1 LVQFAFAIS
10 QCRTCRGRSVVEF
23 LIFSLDGCDYSFMGH
38 ETISRYNP
46 TKSRNLSG
54 GSIYFCSLTIPSPSR
69 SASLIISSTSS
80 SDNFSPRFVITC
92 RSSFEDIK
100 PSLYLEFLCIV
111 ESLLP
116 ERLAKFIFPVGAFH
130 LLRHHLQEFIKL
142 DGTVSILIHFI
153 HHIAQFCL

>member
-1 LVQFAFAIS
+1 MLVQFDLTTS
-10 QCRTCRGRSVVEF
+10 RTCRGRSIVEL
-23 LIFSLDGCDYSFMGH
+23 LIFSVDGCDYSFMGH

-54 GSIYFCSLTIPSPSR
+54 GSILTIPSPSK

-111 ESLLP
+111 ENLLP
-116 ERLAKFIFPVGAFH
+116 ERLAKFVFPVGALH

-142 DGTVSILIHFI
+142 DGTVSVLIHFI

>member
-1 LVQFAFAIS
+1 MLVQFAFAIS
-10 QCRTCRGRSVVEF
+10 QCRTSRGRSVVEL
-23 LIFSLDGCDYSFMGH
+23 LIFFH
-38 ETISRYNP
+38 ETISRCNP

-54 GSIYFCSLTIPSPSR
+54 GSILTIPSPSR

-116 ERLAKFIFPVGAFH
+116 ERLAKFVFSVGAFH

-142 DGTVSILIHFI
+142 DGTISVLIHFI
-153 HHIAQFCL
+153 HHVAQFCL

>member
-1 LVQFAFAIS
+1 MLVQFAFAIS
-10 QCRTCRGRSVVEF
+10 QCRTCRGRSVVEL
-23 LIFSLDGCDYSFMGH
+23 LIFFLLRQGSF
-38 ETISRYNP
+38 
-46 TKSRNLSG
+46 
-54 GSIYFCSLTIPSPSR
+54 LTIPSPSR
-69 SASLIISSTSS
+69 SASLIMSSTSS

-116 ERLAKFIFPVGAFH
+116 ERLAKFVFPIGAFH

-142 DGTVSILIHFI
+142 DGTVSVLIHFI
-153 HHIAQFCL
+153 HHVAQFCL